1 MRRSP
6 RSAGLGAA
14 GEDQAALHLAAE
26 GWTILA
32 RNYRSRYGEIDIVA
46 SREDEVAFVEVKAW
60 RALSQGDL
68 EYAVDYRKQGRVAL
82 TARRFLADNRRLAD
96 RRMRFDVV
104 FLGGDGAG
112 VRHIE
117 HAFDG
122 GSD

>member
-1 MRRSP
+1 MRRSSQ
-6 RSAGLGAA
+6 SAGLGAA
-14 GEDQAALHLAAE
+14 GEEQAAAHLAAE

-68 EYAVDYRKQGRVAL
+68 EYAVGPRKQGRVTL
-82 TARRFLADNRRLAD
+82 TARRFLAENRRLAD
-96 RRMRFDVV
+96 RRMRFDVM
-104 FLGGDGAG
+104 FLGGDEAG

-122 GSD
+122 GID